1 MSGIVGIFEPGG
13 APARSGHTERMLRT
27 LSHRG
32 PDGTVVWT
40 SGAVGLGHAAHCTT
54 PEAEAETWPHV
65 SETTGTVLVADARI
79 DNRADL
85 LRALDPAPNEDGVVT
100 DADLISAAYD
110 RWGQDCPEHLIGDFA
125 FALWDERGRRLFCAR
140 DAVGTRPFFY
150 APRAGNRF
158 VFGSEIKALFA
169 HPSVRRAVREES
181 IAEYLAGIVSDDE
194 ATFYQDV
201 HRLPPGH
208 ALAATPDGLRTW
220 PYWLWDPE
228 REIDLPSDEA
238 YAEAFRAHFDEA
250 VRCRLRSNQRV
261 GSYLSGGLDSSSI
274 AVTAQ
279 ALLQPNGRGAFPTFS
294 TVYDRFPACD
304 ERTYM
309 QAVVDRS
316 GVEPHFFRGDD
327 VNGLRNLEDLLA
339 IHDEPFFAPNLA
351 TRWTTL
357 PQIRETGTSVV
368 LDGHGGD
375 EVVSR
380 GQGRLHDLARSGH
393 WATVG
398 REVWQGSMLMGGDL
412 PLSLWG
418 RLLEHYGLQS
428 WVEDRPWAQRLYGW
442 MCRLR
447 ASLPDGA
454 SSSPS
459 PSRASVRLLD
469 PEIRARF
476 GMKERRRRLQR
487 KQAPYAHSAR
497 GEHYLDLASPMQ
509 GRGLEI
515 LNRTAA
521 HRGMELRFPFLDR
534 RLMAFCLALPADQ
547 KRRYGWGRYVLR
559 TAVRHRLPA
568 MVRRRRSKVDFTTH
582 VASGLMSERM
592 MLDALL
598 LDRTKPVRDYLYGAE
613 VDDLVFAL
621 EAHGESTSGQVLFGL
636 WRALVLSQWMQRGT
650 PADHPPLP
658 LNPQTNLAS
667 SPL

>member
-1 MSGIVGIFEPGG
+1 MSGIVGIFGPDGT
-13 APARSGHTERMLRT
+13 PARSGHIERMLRT

-54 PEAEAETWPHV
+54 PEAEAEVWPLV

-85 LRALDPAPNEDGVVT
+85 LRALDPGPNKDGVVT

-125 FALWDERGRRLFCAR
+125 FALWDERVRRLFCAR

-169 HPSVRRAVREES
+169 HPSVRRAVQEES

-201 HRLPPGH
+201 YRLPPGH

-220 PYWLWDPE
+220 PYWSWDPE

-279 ALLQPNGRGAFPTFS
+279 ALLHPDGCGAFPTFS

-309 QAVVDRS
+309 QAVVDQS

-327 VNGLRNLEDLLA
+327 VNGLRNLEALLA

-380 GQGRLHDLARSGH
+380 GEGRLYDLARSGQ
-393 WATVG
+393 WGTLG
-398 REVWQGSMLMGGDL
+398 REVWQGSALRGGTL

-418 RLLEHYGLQS
+418 RLLERYGLQP
-428 WVEDRPWAQRLYGW
+428 WIEDRPWAQRVYGW

-447 ASLPDGA
+447 ARLTGEA
-454 SSSPS
+454 SSRRGP
-459 PSRASVRLLD
+459 VQLLD
-469 PEIRARF
+469 PEVRARF
-476 GMKERRRRLQR
+476 DMEDRRRRLHRQ
-487 KQAPYAHSAR
+487 QAPHAHSAR
-497 GEHYLDLASPMQ
+497 GEHYLDLTSPMQ
-509 GRGLEI
+509 GQGLEI

-559 TAVRHRLPA
+559 AAMGDRLPPSVRH
-568 MVRRRRSKVDFTTH
+568 RRSKVDFTTH

-598 LDRTKPVRDYLYGAE
+598 LDRTKRTREYLHGAE
-613 VDDLVFAL
+613 VEDLVSAL
-621 EAHGESTSGQVLFGL
+621 EAHGESTSSPVLFGL
-636 WRALVLSQWMQRGT
+636 WRALVLSQWMQRENSV
-650 PADHPPLP
+650 DHVPSH
-658 LNPQTNLAS
+658 LNPQTNLVS
-667 SPL
+667 SSL